1 MSTAAFAAQTSL
13 DPAAAEPETPCALAA
28 QAPLRLSEIRVL
40 AAGLRMR
47 ATCIGLGRAGRP
59 GQALLDDAER
69 AQRLAD
75 LERLWTGGC
84 RRAVDEVL
92 FRDIAARHPQLAV
105 ALRARLRRRQS
116 SSSAGTGIGRP

>member
-1 MSTAAFAAQTSL
+1 MSRAAFAAPTSL
-13 DPAAAEPETPCALAA
+13 DPAATGRDAHRALVGS
-28 QAPLRLSEIRVL
+28 APLRLSEIRVL

-47 ATCIGLGRAGRP
+47 ATCIGLGRG
-59 GQALLDDAER
+59 GEQVLLDEAER
-69 AQRLAD
+69 ARRLAD

-92 FRDIAARHPQLAV
+92 FRDIAARHPLLAV

>member
-1 MSTAAFAAQTSL
+1 MSRAASAAPAKL
-13 DPAAAEPETPCALAA
+13 DPAAAGRDAHSALVVS
-28 QAPLRLSEIRVL
+28 APLRLSEIRML

-47 ATCIGLGRAGRP
+47 ATCIGLGRG
-59 GQALLDDAER
+59 GEQVLLDEAER
-69 AQRLAD
+69 ARRLAD

>member
-1 MSTAAFAAQTSL
+1 MSRAAFAAPTSL
-13 DPAAAEPETPCALAA
+13 DPAAAPLEARCAFAA
-28 QAPLRLSEIRVL
+28 SAPLRLSEIRVL

-47 ATCIGLGRAGRP
+47 ATCIGLDRGGE
-59 GQALLDDAER
+59 QAVLDDAER
-69 AQRLAD
+69 ARRLAD